1 MIIDRQHCLHDKI
14 PAKTIPRPWDQLLTQ
29 GMSKIS
35 KKLRP
40 DYKLKDV
47 ISIKLMSEE
56 FDCKVTVRKNPDWK
70 MYIAECITGG
80 QI

>member
-1 MIIDRQHCLHDKI
+1 
-14 PAKTIPRPWDQLLTQ
+14 
-29 GMSKIS
+29 MSKIS